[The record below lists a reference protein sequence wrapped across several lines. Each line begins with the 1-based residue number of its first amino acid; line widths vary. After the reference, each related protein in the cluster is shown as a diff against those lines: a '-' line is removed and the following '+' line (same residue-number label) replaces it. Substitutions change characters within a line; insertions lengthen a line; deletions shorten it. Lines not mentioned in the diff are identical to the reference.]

1 MRKLTLLARPVSGGR
16 LIGLLG
22 ATFFGITAPLTR
34 LALDGGSNPITVV
47 GFRFLICVLAMSAAI
62 KLLGQGYTLPPR
74 TRWRTLGIS
83 LVWPLGPLGYVSSI
97 FFMPV
102 SLAVLILYTY
112 PLMVAAASPFM
123 EGGKFGRARICAF
136 LLAFTGLAIALGPT
150 AHDLDWRGMV
160 FALILLL
167 GGFFVRNPSMVGAKL
182 RAEEAVSL
190 ATGVTRITR
199 HPGQWAIIIWA
210 LGHIVVNGDLV
221 SIVFF
226 SSFAI
231 LSFIGSFLIDKK
243 KAQAFGHAW
252 LTYAS
257 VTSNVPFLAVVRGR
271 TRLKL
276 SELRLPVVIGLVAY
290 ALLWYLHES
299 YTGTVVF

>member
-1 MRKLTLLARPVSGGR
+1 MSKLDLLARPVSGGR

-160 FALILLL
+160 FALIAAIAVATTLMLGRPLVVKQGVFKFSLYMNAGSTLLITII
-167 GGFFVRNPSMVGAKL
+167 V
-182 RAEEAVSL
+182 L
-190 ATGVTRITR
+190 ATGGVALPQTTTGWIGLAGATFFFT
-199 HPGQWAIIIWA
+199 GGMLLMFTAIRTVGSAVVA
-210 LGHIVVNGDLV
+210 LLMNLEPMI
-221 SIVFF
+221 
-226 SSFAI
+226 AI
-231 LSFIGSFLIDKK
+231 LAAAFILGER
-243 KAQAFGHAW
+243 
-252 LTYAS
+252 LTP
-257 VTSNVPFLAVVRGR
+257 VQLAGAMMVVGALCLS
-271 TRLKL
+271 TRLG
-276 SELRLPVVIGLVAY
+276 SA
-290 ALLWYLHES
+290 HS
-299 YTGTVVF
+299 

>member
-1 MRKLTLLARPVSGGR
+1 LARPVSGGR

-160 FALILLL
+160 FALIAAIAVATTLMLGRPLVVKQGVFKFSLYMNTGSTLLITIII
-167 GGFFVRNPSMVGAKL
+167 
-182 RAEEAVSL
+182 L
-190 ATGVTRITR
+190 ATGGVALPQTTTGWIGLAGTTFFFT
-199 HPGQWAIIIWA
+199 GGMLLMFTAIRTVGSAVVA
-210 LGHIVVNGDLV
+210 LLMNLEPMI
-221 SIVFF
+221 
-226 SSFAI
+226 AI
-231 LSFIGSFLIDKK
+231 LAAAFILGER
-243 KAQAFGHAW
+243 
-252 LTYAS
+252 LTP
-257 VTSNVPFLAVVRGR
+257 VQLAGAMMVVGALCLS
-271 TRLKL
+271 TRLG
-276 SELRLPVVIGLVAY
+276 SA
-290 ALLWYLHES
+290 HS
-299 YTGTVVF
+299 

>member
-1 MRKLTLLARPVSGGR
+1 MAY
-16 LIGLLG
+16 G
-22 ATFFGITAPLTR
+22 AAEVAAAGFIWI
-34 LALDGGSNPITVV
+34 ALH
-47 GFRFLICVLAMSAAI
+47 
-62 KLLGQGYTLPPR
+62 
-74 TRWRTLGIS
+74 LGIS
-83 LVWPLGPLGYVSSI
+83 STRLRGLLVNTIGTPWYLAVYSLMAATALGYFISVYTHVPR
-97 FFMPV
+97 MVYLWHPNPE
-102 SLAVLILYTY
+102 LYWV
-112 PLMVAAASPFM
+112 P
-123 EGGKFGRARICAF
+123 KI
-136 LLAFTGLAIALGPT
+136 
-150 AHDLDWRGMV
+150 GMV

-167 GGFFVRNPSMVGAKL
+167 GGFFVRNPSMVGARL
-182 RAEEAVSL
+182 RAEEALGL

-243 KAQAFGHAW
+243 KAQAFGDAW
-252 LTYAS
+252 LTYTS
-257 VTSNVPFLAVVRGR
+257 VTSNVPFLAVMRGQ